1 MSPQLLQSADTVN
14 TGLEPILARA
24 IRRFRALLPQEIEL
38 VVDLLSQ
45 NIRVRADAKQL
56 EESLLSAC
64 MIAWQSMGGKATQII
79 VEMKDVLLD
88 DITLDPQ
95 AESLQGGLPPRQY
108 AWLFISNGTRSQAG
122 PFSTVIPA
130 PKLMDES
137 PVGARRLKL
146 QDIRE
151 IVDQHRGWVT
161 AAAEVGKGTAFDI
174 FLPAAQPLDIH
185 ATDASGSG
193 VKHILYVDDYD
204 AMRELVSETL
214 PDAGFK
220 VTCVDSG
227 KSALQ
232 ALLAEPDKYA
242 AVVSDYKL
250 QGLSGIDLLQQI
262 KHNQFDVPVIIISG
276 YVDDALRSKASLAGA
291 SLVISKTI
299 DLGELCSALRSLLMV
314 VPNPAVVTY
323 SEWAR
328 L

>member
-1 MSPQLLQSADTVN
+1 
-14 TGLEPILARA
+14 
-24 IRRFRALLPQEIEL
+24 
-38 VVDLLSQ
+38 
-45 NIRVRADAKQL
+45 
-56 EESLLSAC
+56 
-64 MIAWQSMGGKATQII
+64 
-79 VEMKDVLLD
+79 
-88 DITLDPQ
+88 
-95 AESLQGGLPPRQY
+95 
-108 AWLFISNGTRSQAG
+108 
-122 PFSTVIPA
+122 
-130 PKLMDES
+130 MDES

-250 QGLSGIDLLQQI
+250 LGFSGLDLLI
-262 KHNQFDVPVIIISG
+262 HVKKTRADLPVIIISG
-276 YVDDALRSKASLAGA
+276 YVDDALRSKAFAEGA
-291 SLVISKTI
+291 SLVISKTS
-299 DLGELCSALRSLLMV
+299 DLSQLCAELRALLISST
-314 VPNPAVVTY
+314 PNPELVNY